1 MLIDYRPNWQY
12 IFCKTKLCVDIMI
25 VLRLA
30 AMICFCNLV
39 DIRKTFCSVIT
50 VTAIFRE
57 NNDII
62 SNKVN
67 SGKVTSNTD
76 FIESTN

>member
-1 MLIDYRPNWQY
+1 MK
-12 IFCKTKLCVDIMI
+12 FCVDIMI
-25 VLRLA
+25 ALRLA
-30 AMICFCNLV
+30 AMICFCTLV
-39 DIRKTFCSVIT
+39 DIRKTFCSIITETVIFT
-50 VTAIFRE
+50 E

-67 SGKVTSNTD
+67 SGKLTSNID

>member
-1 MLIDYRPNWQY
+1 MLIDYRPSWQY

-30 AMICFCNLV
+30 AICFCNLV

-62 SNKVN
+62 SNEVN